1 MGAEIKPN
9 HPKTTSVR
17 MSKLLSRLA
26 CVGAFI
32 VLAAHA
38 VIPASAVEPK
48 PTPTVEQRLSAME
61 AYFQNSDPA
70 ASLRTA
76 KDKNGN
82 MVIPAGL
89 TTAAVG
95 VPGPG
100 HNTWMMLSAAFVFFM
115 TLPGLAIFYG
125 GLVRRKN
132 VLSILAQCLGVT
144 TMVTVI
150 WWAVGYSLAFAP
162 GNPFLGSLGLHFHGP
177 NWSEGHWFPY
187 LTSSAYAFLNGVT
200 SAPNT
205 DYSPWVS
212 QNVYSMFQ
220 LMFAIITPALI
231 VGAVAERMR
240 FKAILTFVGFW
251 MFLVYLPI
259 THMAWGVDGLMNGV
273 WNPNAAIRSID
284 FPGGTVVEM
293 ASGWSS
299 LVLCLIIG
307 KRMNYGKELFAPHSM
322 VFCMVGAGMLW
333 VGWYGFN
340 AGSAVASD
348 GIAANAFLTTTLAG
362 AVGSGTWAFAEYFV
376 RGKASVLGFC
386 SGIVSGL
393 VAITPACGFVN
404 ASGAILIGLLGG
416 IIPFLAVYKLKAWF
430 KYDDSLDV
438 FGVHGVAGTMGMLMT
453 GILADV
459 TVNPNLIGAAA
470 QQNGLARLVV
480 QNGLWLEQL
489 KAMGIT
495 FVIAIVGTTI
505 AAYAV
510 KLLMPVR
517 ISPEEEH
524 SGLDLSE
531 HGEEG
536 YIL

>member
-1 MGAEIKPN
+1 
-9 HPKTTSVR
+9 

-26 CVGAFI
+26 CVGAFA
-32 VLAAHA
+32 VLSARS
-38 VIPASAVEPK
+38 VVPASAAVESK
-48 PTPTVEQRLSAME
+48 PTPTVEQRLAAME
-61 AYFQNSDPA
+61 AYFQNTDPA
-70 ASLRTA
+70 AALA
-76 KDKNGN
+76 DGNGKT
-82 MVIPAGL
+82 VAGL
-89 TTAAVG
+89 TTPVVG

-100 HNTWMMLSAAFVFFM
+100 HNTWMMLSAAFVLFM

-144 TMVTVI
+144 TLVTII

-162 GNPFLGSLGLHFHGP
+162 GGQVLGRIFGGLD
-177 NWSEGHWFPY
+177 
-187 LTSSAYAFLNGVT
+187 YAFLRGVT
-200 SAPNT
+200 SAPNCT
-205 DYSPWVS
+205 YSPWVS
-212 QNVYSMFQ
+212 QNVYAMFQ
-220 LMFAIITPALI
+220 MMFAIITPALI

-240 FKAILTFVGFW
+240 FQAILTFVGLW
-251 MFLVYLPI
+251 MFVVYLPI
-259 THMAWGVDGLMNGV
+259 THMAWGADGLMNGV
-273 WNPNAAIRSID
+273 WNPHAAIRAID
-284 FPGGTVVEM
+284 FAGGTVVEM

-299 LVLCLIIG
+299 LVLCLIVG

-340 AGSAVASD
+340 AGSAVAAD
-348 GIAANAFLTTTLAG
+348 GIASNAFLTTTLAG
-362 AVGSGTWAFAEYFV
+362 AVASGTWALAEYVV

-386 SGIVSGL
+386 SGIVAGL

-404 ASGAILIGLLGG
+404 ASGAMVIGILGG
-416 IIPFLAVYKLKAWF
+416 VIPFLAVYKLKVWF

-438 FGVHGVAGTMGMLMT
+438 FGVHGVAGTLGMLLS

-459 TVNPNLIGAAA
+459 AVNPNLAGVAA
-470 QQNGLARLVV
+470 QANGLAKLVG
-480 QNGLWLEQL
+480 NGLWLEQL
-489 KAMGIT
+489 KAMGLT
-495 FVIAIVGTTI
+495 FTVATVGT
-505 AAYAV
+505 AVCAYAV
-510 KLLMPVR
+510 KAMMPVR
-517 ISPEEEH
+517 ITPEEEH

>member
-1 MGAEIKPN
+1 
-9 HPKTTSVR
+9 
-17 MSKLLSRLA
+17 
-26 CVGAFI
+26 
-32 VLAAHA
+32 
-38 VIPASAVEPK
+38 
-48 PTPTVEQRLSAME
+48 ME
-61 AYFQNSDPA
+61 AYFQNSDPSA
-70 ASLRTA
+70 ALLD
-76 KDKNGN
+76 KDGKK
-82 MVIPAGL
+82 PAGL
-89 TTAAVG
+89 TTPAVG

-100 HNTWMMLSAAFVFFM
+100 HNTWMMLSAAFVLFM

-144 TMVTVI
+144 TLVTLI

-162 GNPFLGSLGLHFHGP
+162 GGAYLGGLDF
-177 NWSEGHWFPY
+177 
-187 LTSSAYAFLNGVT
+187 AFLRGVT

-205 DYSPWVS
+205 SYSPWVS
-212 QNVYSMFQ
+212 HNVFCMFQ
-220 LMFAIITPALI
+220 MMFAIITPALI

-240 FKAILTFVGFW
+240 FAAILTFVGIW

-259 THMAWGVDGLMNGV
+259 AHMAWGSDGLMNGV
-273 WNPNAAIRSID
+273 WNPHATIRAID
-284 FPGGTVVEM
+284 FAGGTVVEM

-299 LVLCLIIG
+299 LVLCLIVG
-307 KRMNYGKELFAPHSM
+307 RRMNYGKELFAPHSM

-340 AGSAVASD
+340 AGSAVAAD
-348 GIAANAFLTTTLAG
+348 GIASNAFLTTTLAG
-362 AVGSGTWAFAEYFV
+362 AVASGTWALAEYFV

-386 SGIVSGL
+386 SGIVAGL

-416 IIPFLAVYKLKAWF
+416 MIPFLAVYKLKSWL

-438 FGVHGVAGTMGMLMT
+438 FGVHGVAGTLGLLLT
-453 GILADV
+453 GLLADSS
-459 TVNPNLIGAAA
+459 VNANLVNGAAVK
-470 QQNGLARLVV
+470 NGLAGLVAH
-480 QNGLWLEQL
+480 GLWVEQL
-489 KAMGIT
+489 KAIGLT
-495 FVIAIVGTTI
+495 FTVATVGTAIT
-505 AAYAV
+505 AYAV
-510 KLLMPVR
+510 RAMMPVR

-524 SGLDLSE
+524 SGLDLTE

>member
-1 MGAEIKPN
+1 
-9 HPKTTSVR
+9 

-26 CVGAFI
+26 CVGAF
-32 VLAAHA
+32 VLLSASS
-38 VIPASAVEPK
+38 VASAAEPK
-48 PTPTVEQRLSAME
+48 PTPTVEQRLAAME
-61 AYFQNSDPA
+61 AYFQNTDPA
-70 ASLRTA
+70 AALA
-76 KDKNGN
+76 DANGKTQ
-82 MVIPAGL
+82 PGL
-89 TTAAVG
+89 TTPAVG

-100 HNTWMMLSAAFVFFM
+100 HNTWMMLSAGAVLFM

-144 TMVTVI
+144 TLVTVI

-162 GNPFLGSLGLHFHGP
+162 GGGAFGRIFGGLD
-177 NWSEGHWFPY
+177 
-187 LTSSAYAFLNGVT
+187 YAFLRGVT

-205 DYSPWVS
+205 AYSPWVS
-212 QNVYSMFQ
+212 QNVYAMFQ
-220 LMFAIITPALI
+220 MMFAIITPALI

-240 FKAILTFVGFW
+240 FQAILTFVGLW
-251 MFLVYLPI
+251 MFVVYIPI
-259 THMAWGVDGLMNGV
+259 THMAWGADGLMNGV
-273 WNPNAAIRSID
+273 FNPHAAIRAID
-284 FPGGTVVEM
+284 FAGGTVVEM

-299 LVLCLIIG
+299 LVLCLIVG

-340 AGSAVASD
+340 AGSAVAAD
-348 GIAANAFLTTTLAG
+348 GIASNAFLTTTLAG
-362 AVGSGTWAFAEYFV
+362 AVASGTWALAEYVV

-386 SGIVSGL
+386 SGIVAGL

-404 ASGAILIGLLGG
+404 ASGAMVIGILGG
-416 IIPFLAVYKLKAWF
+416 LIPFLAVYKLKAWF

-438 FGVHGVAGTMGMLMT
+438 FGVHGVAGTLGMLFT
-453 GILADV
+453 GILAD
-459 TVNPNLIGAAA
+459 TAVNPNLLGSAA
-470 QQNGLARLVV
+470 QANGLAKLVMH
-480 QNGLWLEQL
+480 NGLWLEQL
-489 KAMGIT
+489 KAMGLT
-495 FVIAIVGTTI
+495 LVVATAGT
-505 AAYAV
+505 AVVAYAV
-510 KLLMPVR
+510 QAMMPVR
-517 ISPEEEH
+517 ITPEEEH